1 MRRPQH
7 DSSEATRLEGRAR
20 RTEDKL
26 PTYQQL
32 LDEALDGTFPASDPI
47 APGAAMHTARR
58 ISTAKD
64 DTDWTLLP
72 GGRAASPTPR
82 R

>member
-7 DSSEATRLEGRAR
+7 DGSEAARLEGRAR

-47 APGAAMHTARR
+47 APGAAMHPARR

-72 GGRAASPTPR
+72 GGRATGSTAR

>member
-7 DSSEATRLEGRAR
+7 QGSEATRLEGRAR

-26 PTYQQL
+26 PTYQEL
-32 LDEALDGTFPASDPI
+32 LDEALRGTFPASDPI

-58 ISTAKD
+58 ISTARD

-72 GGRAASPTPR
+72 GGRDAGRASRP
-82 R
+82 